1 MRDCGKLAIV
11 LADRPCCCNMLAEVS
26 PLVRYLSLCNTPSLT
41 STRTN
46 IYHMK
51 SIEIM
56 LLATGH
62 FPLPAGSQA
71 LSLMAN
77 IKLNILNG
85 IKFPNSNKDFSVWSV
100 VSVVWLPLAV
110 LYV

>member
-1 MRDCGKLAIV
+1 
-11 LADRPCCCNMLAEVS
+11 
-26 PLVRYLSLCNTPSLT
+26 
-41 STRTN
+41 
-46 IYHMK
+46 MK

-62 FPLPAGSQA
+62 FPLPAGSQV

-77 IKLNILNG
+77 IKLNILNE
-85 IKFPNSNKDFSVWSV
+85 IKFPNSNKDFSVWSI

-110 LYV
+110 LYVQQVQGHRRKFSWLREATAPDAKHQRTLGFHRKLL